1 MKWIGIIF
9 GFLALVLAAL
19 YTLLFTSPGNAIV
32 APIIEKNINDQ
43 LALNAKLETFEL
55 RSSSFAITIAL
66 DTDNRI
72 EAVGNYSLFS
82 QSLDIAYRVR
92 LNELKNLEKLTNTPL
107 YGKFHT
113 DGTVTGVLQDIT
125 IEGKSDIAKSETTYS
140 VNLKD
145 FNPEK
150 IKANITNADMKEL
163 LTMTGQKIFADARI
177 MLDAD
182 FNSVDPKNLD
192 GNIRLALDDGSF
204 NRAVMLEDFN
214 ITLPETTFAF
224 SLKSEL
230 KGQNVIYDMNLKSN
244 LAQVKSDG
252 TYQIEPMKADLG
264 YHVDFKELALLK
276 PITNAPLRGPFETH
290 GLVKGDKTS
299 MLIKGTSSVAGS
311 QTVYNVNLKEFA
323 PEQVL
328 LTIKHAKLDK
338 LLYLSGQPPYASG
351 YLDIDTK
358 LDDLN
363 PDNLQGSVKIALS
376 KGSFNRRVM
385 KKDFNITLPRTDFT
399 FKTDA
404 KLNGDKIPYK
414 MAFNSNLAKI
424 SSKGEFV
431 PKTVGMDLDY
441 HVDIDRL
448 ELLKPVTGMQMRGP
462 LALKGTVKG
471 DKKELVVNGYTDL
484 AKSRTDFS
492 IMLEE
497 FKPKSISAQMKH
509 LRLKPLFNMLS
520 QPHYAD
526 GSIDLQIDIP
536 DARVG
541 HLDGIVTTTLSKGR
555 LDGKTISKEME
566 MENVPNAPFGVKTR
580 TTLNKNIIDTKTV
593 IDSSLMSLSS
603 KHARMDLENNLITAD
618 YKVKIPDLEKLYFVT
633 KQRMQGEIVL
643 FGDLKKDEHLVF
655 TAHSDTLGGYFDAK
669 LLDDDLHAVFKEIQT
684 LEALDMLLY
693 PQIFDSTLNGTMDYN
708 IATQKGIFDAKLENG
723 RFTRNVA
730 MDLYKQYGERDLYKE
745 NFNGTL
751 LSRIDQSRLDTD
763 LFLKSRKSSI
773 SSEHMKIDSKTNHI
787 DGKLHIVANKHPLD
801 IYIKGNMDDP
811 DVQIDAQKIIE
822 KEAGK
827 QLNKLFKKL
836 F

>member
-9 GFLALVLAAL
+9 GFLTVVLAAL
-19 YTLLFTSPGNAIV
+19 YTLLFTSPGNAV
-32 APIIEKNINDQ
+32 MAPIIEKKINAQ
-43 LALNAKLETFEL
+43 LAQDIKLETFEL
-55 RSSSFAITIAL
+55 RIGSFAVNIAL

-82 QSLDIAYRVR
+82 QSLDVAYRVR
-92 LNELKNLEKLTNTPL
+92 LNRLESLEKLTKTPL

-113 DGTVTGVLQDIT
+113 DGTVIGTLQDIA
-125 IEGKSDIAKSETTYS
+125 IKGKSDLANSKTTYS
-140 VNLKD
+140 IDLKD
-145 FNPEK
+145 FEPKK
-150 IKANITNADMKEL
+150 IKADIANADLKEL
-163 LTMTGQKIFADARI
+163 LMMTGQKIFADARI

-182 FNSVDPKNLD
+182 FDSIDPKNLD
-192 GNIRLALDDGSF
+192 GNIKLALNDGSF

-224 SLKSEL
+224 NVKSEL
-230 KGQNVIYDMNLKSN
+230 KGQNIIYDMNLNSN
-244 LAQVKSDG
+244 LARVKSNG

-276 PITNAPLRGPFETH
+276 PVTNAPLRGPFETH
-290 GLVKGDKTS
+290 GLVKGDKAS
-299 MLIKGTSSVAGS
+299 MLIKGTSSVAES

-328 LTIKHAKLDK
+328 LTMKHAKLDK
-338 LLYLSGQPPYASG
+338 LLYLSGKPPYASG
-351 YLDIDTK
+351 YLNINTK

-363 PDNLQGSVKIALS
+363 PENLQGNIKVVLS
-376 KGSFNRRVM
+376 KGSFNRSVM
-385 KKDFNITLPRTDFT
+385 KKDFNITLPKTDFT

-404 KLNGDKIPYK
+404 KLEGERIPYK
-414 MAFNSNLAKI
+414 MTFDSNLAKI

-441 HVDIDRL
+441 HVDIGRL
-448 ELLKPVTGMQMRGP
+448 ELLKPVTGMELKGP
-462 LALKGTVKG
+462 LALKGTIKG

-484 AKSRTDFS
+484 AKSKTDFS

-497 FKPKSISAQMKH
+497 FKPKSVSAQMKH

-541 HLDGIVTTTLSKGR
+541 TLDGIVTTTLSKGR

-566 MENVPNAPFGVKTR
+566 MENVPNAPFSVKTH
-580 TTLNKNIIDTKTV
+580 TTLSKNIIDTKTV

-603 KHARMDLENNLITAD
+603 KHARMDLENNLVTAD
-618 YKVKIPDLEKLYFVT
+618 YKVKIPDLKRLYFVT
-633 KQRMQGEIVL
+633 KQRMQGDITL
-643 FGDLKKDEHLVF
+643 FGDLRKDDHLKF
-655 TAHSDTLGGYFDAK
+655 TAHSDTLGGYLDAK

-693 PQIFDSTLNGTMDYN
+693 PQIFDSSLNGILDYN
-708 IATQKGIFDAKLENG
+708 IASQKGVFDANLSNG

-730 MDLYKQYGERDLYKE
+730 MDLYRQYGKRDLYKE
-745 NFNGTL
+745 NFNGTV

-773 SSEHMKIDSKTNHI
+773 SSEHMKIDSKTNRI
-787 DGKLHIVANKHPLD
+787 DAKLHIVANKHPLD
-801 IYIKGNMDDP
+801 IYVKGNMDDP